1 MSFVVVDGVR
11 VERNR
16 MEEAARVE
24 VKVEEREGVYI
35 GDGSK
40 ILSYWM
46 PVIMRFFAIYVPS

>member
-1 MSFVVVDGVR
+1 VVVVDGVR